1 MLPERDDHQM
11 REACQNR
18 AVRHEGELQAFKT
31 QLEQNER
38 EHDHLR
44 TSVTELFQITRQIQ
58 QQIFDVV
65 VNRPRPEDA
74 EMMRKQATI
83 IGGLLGIVLGA
94 FIIALV
100 FKLLHF

>member
-1 MLPERDDHQM
+1 MRD
-11 REACQNR
+11 ACQDR
-18 AVRHEGELQAFKT
+18 AVRHEGELQTFKT
-31 QLEQNER
+31 QFDQNER
-38 EHDHLR
+38 EHDQLR
-44 TSVTELFQITRQIQ
+44 ASDSELFQITRQIQ

-94 FIIALV
+94 FIISLV
-100 FKLLHF
+100 FKLMHF